1 MEWYK
6 AQDTF
11 IAVLDDGTERLVTK
25 GETLAGNHELVKR
38 DLKGSGTLFRPMD
51 TGEDEKAPAKSE
63 PAKAEAKAAPVKAA
77 SRSAGKA
84 S

>member
-1 MEWYK
+1 MEWHK

-25 GETLAGNHELVKR
+25 VETLAGNHELVKR

-51 TGEDEKAPAKSE
+51 TGEDKAPAKSE
-63 PAKAEAKAAPVKAA
+63 PAKAEEKAPVKA
-77 SRSAGKA
+77 SPKTAGKA